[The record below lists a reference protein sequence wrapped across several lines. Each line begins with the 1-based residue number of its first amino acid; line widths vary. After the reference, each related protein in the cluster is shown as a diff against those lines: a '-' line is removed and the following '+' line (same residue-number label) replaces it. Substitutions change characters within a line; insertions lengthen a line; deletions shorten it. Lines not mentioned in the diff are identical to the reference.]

1 MSVLVTGA
9 SGFVGTALIENLLE
23 KGHKVYGLSRHPPI
37 GSNKNL
43 VPVKGDI
50 LLPDLGMGEVP
61 GDIHAIHHVAGLHRL
76 GEDKDGSIWQTNVK
90 GTQNVL
96 DFCVKNGIRRVFF
109 TSTAYTWEC
118 NPYGCSKIQN
128 EEDVREYSR
137 KYGLKTTIF
146 KPSVIMGTEEHPYPG
161 HFSQFVKLLIKIHQR
176 GEIVRRKLEGTLR
189 LPVLE
194 PVFRVK
200 GNPEGKL
207 NLIQID
213 QVVSG
218 MANIEKT
225 GTFWLTH
232 PDPPTLQQLC
242 DWTGELIM
250 VKVKVEPEFKPT
262 PIEATFQKIA
272 SAFSPY
278 LQGDSFPSDLETP
291 PPIDRDFIINTIK
304 QTLS

>member
-1 MSVLVTGA
+1 MGNVLVTGA
-9 SGFVGTALIENLLE
+9 SGFVGTVLIKKLLE
-23 KGHKVYGLSRHPPI
+23 KGHRVYGLSRHPPI
-37 GSNKNL
+37 GSRNL
-43 VPVKGDI
+43 VPVRGDI

-61 GDIHAIHHVAGLHRL
+61 GDIHAVHHVAGLHQL
-76 GEDKDGSIWQTNVK
+76 GEDKDGSIWQTNVQ
-90 GTQNVL
+90 GTKNIL
-96 DFCVKNGIRRVFF
+96 DFCVKNGIPRLYF

-118 NPYGCSKIQN
+118 NPYGRSKIQN
-128 EEDVREYSR
+128 EEDVREYSK

-200 GNPEGKL
+200 GNPDGKL

-232 PDPPTLQQLC
+232 PHPPTLQQLC

-262 PIEATFQKIA
+262 PLEAAFQKMA

>member
-9 SGFVGTALIENLLE
+9 SGFVGTALIKKLLE
-23 KGHKVYGLSRHPPI
+23 KRHKVYGLSRHPPI
-37 GSNKNL
+37 GSKNL

-61 GDIHAIHHVAGLHRL
+61 EDIHAVHHVAGLHSL
-76 GEDKDGSIWQTNVK
+76 GEDRDGSIWQTNVK
-90 GTQNVL
+90 GTRNVL
-96 DFCVKNGIRRVFF
+96 DFCVKNGIFRLYF

-118 NPYGCSKIQN
+118 NPYGRSKIQN

-146 KPSVIMGTEEHPYPG
+146 KPSIIMGPEEYPYLG
-161 HFSQFVKLLIKIHQR
+161 HFSQFVKLLIKIHRR
-176 GEIVRRKLEGTLR
+176 GELVRRKLEGTLR

-200 GNPEGKL
+200 GTLDGKL
-207 NLIQID
+207 NLIQIA

-218 MANIEKT
+218 MANIEET

-242 DWTGELIM
+242 DWAGELIM
-250 VKVKVEPEFKPT
+250 VKIKVEPEFKPT

-272 SAFSPY
+272 SAFNPY

-291 PPIDRDFIINTIK
+291 PPIDRDFITNTIK
-304 QTLS
+304 KTLS